1 MGSIEW
7 LVAGPNKNLYT
18 VQERLL
24 GDILLGREE
33 GGGRREEG
41 GGRREEGVIK
51 PPSTDDNI
59 DFSKI

>member
-41 GGRREEGVIK
+41 VIK